1 MAALT
6 GAHRTVFRCLAI
18 QAAWSYER
26 MQGIGMAWASAPA
39 LRRLLAD
46 RPERYRAA
54 VGRSAG
60 FFNANPFLA
69 PTAVGACLRAESDD
83 ASPSQVERMRTVLS
97 GPLGALG
104 DRLYWTGLVPT
115 LVGLAVVGVTLG
127 AGLWAV
133 AGLLVIHNGTRLWLG
148 HWLLQLGWTHGPAVG
163 GAMTASFLPRLAGV
177 AGVAATVTGAA
188 APLLVA
194 AESLEGVDRMDLALV
209 AATVLLAWGCRWFL
223 GRRAS
228 ALKFTLA
235 AVVVAVLWHLGRP

>member
-6 GAHRTVFRCLAI
+6 GTSGSLFRCLAL

-26 MQGIGMAWASAPA
+26 MQGVGMAWASAPV
-39 LRRLLAD
+39 LRRLFEAQPD
-46 RPERYRAA
+46 RYRAA

-69 PTAVGACLRAESDD
+69 PTAVGAFLRAESDD
-83 ASPSQVERMRTVLS
+83 EPPAQIERLRTVLS

-115 LVGLAVVGVTLG
+115 MVALTLSAVTLG
-127 AGLWAV
+127 AGFWPVPA
-133 AGLLVIHNGTRLWLG
+133 LLLIHNGTRLWLG
-148 HWLLQLGWTHGPAVG
+148 HWLLQLGWTHGQAVG
-163 GAMTASFLPRLAGV
+163 TAMTASFLPRLAAA
-177 AGVAATVTGAA
+177 AGISATVSGAA

-194 AESLEGVDRMDLALV
+194 AGALDGAAGLDVALV
-209 AATVLLAWGCRWFL
+209 VGTVITALACRWFF
-223 GRRAS
+223 GRQAS

-235 AVVVAVLWHLGRP
+235 AAVVAALWHLGRS